1 VGGQCWGGDRAG
13 VGARQKPAEA
23 AAVVWLRRRRGLD
36 PNNKWHLRVLKGLW
50 KECVCLLDRGKQ
62 GGAQLDGGGAG
73 GAAAGQW
80 LWEEGRAR
88 GIYRAARHWV
98 MAAND
103 EDAVVARPP
112 RPARVR
118 RHAAD
123 GPVVRGAH
131 TDRYDTVHGLRVAGR
146 TSRSLGAWARGE
158 RRGLGRR
165 AASGSA
171 ASGADAEEG
180 GAARAACAT
189 SRRDDAL
196 AEFVLLSSCLNA
208 NNSKFLN
215 RIIPNFECESWR
227 SHTHLQLSQR
237 LYGVFL
243 NRFCRKGLPT
253 LNATQSP

>member
-1 VGGQCWGGDRAG
+1 VPAKFRRTGRAPGRGNGGARPCAHLGPVGGQCWGGDRAG

-112 RPARVR
+112 RPARVQR
-118 RHAAD
+118 GAAD
-123 GPVVRGAH
+123 GPAVRGAH
-131 TDRYDTVHGLRVAGR
+131 RAGTAQSVACARPGGLPG
-146 TSRSLGAWARGE
+146 LGARRMGKKHASTGVWPWAAG
-158 RRGLGRR
+158 
-165 AASGSA
+165 
-171 ASGADAEEG
+171 GADAEG
-180 GAARAACAT
+180 GRRARRSGAAA
-189 SRRDDAL
+189 
-196 AEFVLLSSCLNA
+196 
-208 NNSKFLN
+208 
-215 RIIPNFECESWR
+215 FEPQKCCWPSV
-227 SHTHLQLSQR
+227 Q
-237 LYGVFL
+237 
-243 NRFCRKGLPT
+243 N
-253 LNATQSP
+253 